1 MAPISSNGA
10 NVIYNRFIKPFVIK
24 HQKDIDEALDEAS
37 SQASKVAGKA
47 MEKGTIYLF
56 IFYLAKTN

>member
-10 NVIYNRFIKPFVIK
+10 SVIYNRFIKPFVMK

-37 SQASKVAGKA
+37 SQATKVAGKA
-47 MEKGTIYLF
+47 MDKGR
-56 IFYLAKTN
+56 TN

>member
-10 NVIYNRFIKPFVIK
+10 SVIYNRVIKPFVIK

-47 MEKGTIYLF
+47 MEKGI
-56 IFYLAKTN
+56 TNSYFN